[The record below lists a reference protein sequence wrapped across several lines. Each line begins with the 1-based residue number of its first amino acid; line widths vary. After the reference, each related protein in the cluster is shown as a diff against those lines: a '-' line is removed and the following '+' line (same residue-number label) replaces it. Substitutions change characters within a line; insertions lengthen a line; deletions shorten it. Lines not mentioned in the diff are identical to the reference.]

1 MSTCSLL
8 MLSCIK
14 NGYFSKIDKVFV
26 PYSEINLKILSLLY
40 KDGFISGYYFNNCVG
55 KKEIVVVLKYFRN
68 IYLYNYQIYS
78 RPGRRIY
85 FSVSMLKK
93 KFTTNDFVMLS
104 TVKGILWHK
113 DALRLNIG
121 GLALFVISFK

>member
-1 MSTCSLL
+1 MSTAALL
-8 MLSCIK
+8 MLANIK
-14 NGYFSKIDKVFV
+14 NGYSSKIDKVFV

-68 IYLYNYQIYS
+68 VYLYNYKIYS
-78 RPGRRIY
+78 KPGRRIY
-85 FSVSMLKK
+85 YSVATLQK
-93 KFTTNDFVMLS
+93 KFNTNDFVMLS

-113 DALRLNIG
+113 DAIRLNLG
-121 GLALFVISFK
+121 GLVLFVFRFK